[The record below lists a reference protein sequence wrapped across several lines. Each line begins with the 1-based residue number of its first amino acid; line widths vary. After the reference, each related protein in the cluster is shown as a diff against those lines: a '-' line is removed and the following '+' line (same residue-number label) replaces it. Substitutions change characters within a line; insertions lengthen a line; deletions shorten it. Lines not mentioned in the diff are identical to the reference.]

1 MDTSNVLSGDYEYY
15 DMCYDISTTEKR
27 VVTANVKTYET
38 TGSYVTIKLF
48 KNEAES
54 IGYRLNQKITLTL
67 LELEQISS
75 QFDKIRDLTETKTLT
90 ISRKRKKLCKKLV
103 REPQKNYQRTKNPKQ
118 NPKTRTLKLNT
129 KH

>member
-1 MDTSNVLSGDYEYY
+1 MDMSNVLSGDCEYY
-15 DMCYDISTTEKR
+15 DISYDISTTDKR
-27 VVTANVKTYET
+27 MVTANVKTYET

-48 KNEAES
+48 KKEAES

-90 ISRKRKKLCKKLV
+90 NSKEKEKVMKKNWSESSKKFIS
-103 REPQKNYQRTKNPKQ
+103 EQKTQSRTRRPG
-118 NPKTRTLKLNT
+118 
-129 KH
+129 H